1 MKSSSLDSGD
11 KVENRLVIIP
21 ISLFNELGEDREV
34 LAIYVGFVFDKG
46 ISK

>member
-11 KVENRLVIIP
+11 NVENKLVIIP
-21 ISLFNELGEDREV
+21 ISLSNELGEV

-46 ISK
+46 ISE